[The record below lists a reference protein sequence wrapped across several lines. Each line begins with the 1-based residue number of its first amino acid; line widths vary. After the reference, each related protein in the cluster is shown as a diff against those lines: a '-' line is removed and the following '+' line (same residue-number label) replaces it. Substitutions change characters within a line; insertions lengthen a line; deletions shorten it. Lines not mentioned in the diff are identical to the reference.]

1 MEEENR
7 LTRGMFGRMKG
18 QVVIENNQD
27 VPVMFMACLN
37 PTMGYGGDVSG
48 RTIALAP
55 PAQGHITMIIIGIHF
70 RFSVLLQDSGRCLSA
85 CLSSGLYC
93 IVDNALVSKNEGKL
107 AELQYPL
114 V

>member
-55 PAQGHITMIIIGIHF
+55 PAQGHITMIIIIFTSGSLAFLKSPEDAF
-70 RFSVLLQDSGRCLSA
+70 RRALAPVH
-85 CLSSGLYC
+85 
-93 IVDNALVSKNEGKL
+93 IV
-107 AELQYPL
+107 
-114 V
+114 

>member
-7 LTRGMFGRMKG
+7 LTRVMFGRMKG

-48 RTIALAP
+48 STIALAP
-55 PAQGHITMIIIGIHF
+55 PAQGHITMIIIFTSGSLAFFKTPGDAF
-70 RFSVLLQDSGRCLSA
+70 RRALAPVH
-85 CLSSGLYC
+85 
-93 IVDNALVSKNEGKL
+93 IV
-107 AELQYPL
+107 
-114 V
+114 

>member
-7 LTRGMFGRMKG
+7 LTRGMFGKMKG

-55 PAQGHITMIIIGIHF
+55 PAQGHITMIIIIFTSGSLAFFKSPEDAF
-70 RFSVLLQDSGRCLSA
+70 RRALAPVH
-85 CLSSGLYC
+85 
-93 IVDNALVSKNEGKL
+93 IV
-107 AELQYPL
+107 
-114 V
+114 